1 MGKKV
6 VLAIDDD
13 EAQLAI
19 FKSMLDLRFDL
30 RTANSASNALAFL
43 NEEHVDV
50 ILLDITMPNIDGL
63 HFLDDIKKVIRYM
76 DTPIIIV
83 SSMSGGRFLDEAKQS
98 GAFDVLSKP
107 VKLEAIIDTIER
119 ALVAA
124 AAAAASLEGSLQ

>member
-124 AAAAASLEGSLQ
+124 DAAAASLEGSLQ